1 MKTLMHLL
9 LVSFF
14 LVFASAAHAEAIQ
27 IFNCEFE
34 GDATDDEV
42 FEMAE
47 KWLNA
52 ARQLKGG
59 KNLQLFIRHPIAASV
74 DDVDFKLVIAAPSFA
89 EWGEFTDVYE
99 ASAIVEIDD
108 EFEKV
113 ASCNEASMW
122 EGEEIK

>member
-9 LVSFF
+9 LVSVF

-34 GDATDDEV
+34 GDSTDDDV
-42 FEMAE
+42 WEMAE
-47 KWLNA
+47 KWLA
-52 ARQLKGG
+52 AAKTLKGG
-59 KNLQLFIRHPIAASV
+59 ENLKLYIRHPVAASV
-74 DDVDFKLVIAAPSFA
+74 DDIDFKLVLVTPTFK

-99 ASAIVEIDD
+99 ASKIVEIDD

-113 ASCNEASMW
+113 ANCNEASVW